1 MDLDFDDYAAPA
13 ARAGARFK
21 PKGRPQPNKNKK
33 KKQVSLSTDVSMET
47 LSGQI
52 EDTVSLDA
60 SSSYPN
66 ETSSPSQTIVPE
78 SGTLS
83 ENNVD
88 AFSRR
93 VMWSKETSVLR
104 TCTNVRLEEKRCD
117 DGAETAPEFPDDH
130 RAQDSGMLEDCVTPE
145 TDEVVHDQTHRTQTM
160 VYEEE
165 CHLEMETLDIV
176 QEKGFISAYEQH
188 TGKFQP
194 KPRLLDTVV
203 EESEPRYF
211 TTGTNEI
218 EFMEPRNDFDAHT
231 TFFEEHQEEELN
243 IPQVPRETVPE
254 TAAQTVSGGCQHEEQ
269 FVSPDTNNT
278 VTGAEENCGGN
289 TAGEEE
295 RSKSKSKKGKSKK
308 ATTRKRKT
316 PTEDETNKSTEN
328 PETKKFK
335 HSSRRPRKIPL
346 EKELLETPDDEI
358 RFLPIK
364 DMLNLVAY
372 KEKLEKKEAKGAPV
386 VPPTQESNTNAS
398 DNQYYSQGYDAED
411 EFAMEEGEN
420 QETNVVKP
428 DSPVNYQTYM
438 KKTLRTRWSKEDTE
452 LFYEGIREFG
462 SNLSMV
468 QQLFPNRTREQIKLK
483 FKLEERRYPLKL
495 DDALSSRSKHLKHF
509 QNVIKKLQEEAAA
522 AKKAEEGEEEEE
534 EEDIDGEEEETTT
547 NVEENEEEP
556 TKTEEGGV
564 KELDGGDVENEV
576 RSDGDEEDDDF
587 WNSYKSDM

>member
-1 MDLDFDDYAAPA
+1 MDLDFDDHAAPS

-21 PKGRPQPNKNKK
+21 PKGRPKPKK
-33 KKQVSLSTDVSMET
+33 KNVSLSTSQTTISTDVSNEK
-47 LSGQI
+47 LSGQS

-66 ETSSPSQTIVPE
+66 EASPSQTIVPE

-88 AFSRR
+88 VFSGR
-93 VMWSKETSVLR
+93 VMWSMETSVLR
-104 TCTNVRLEEKRCD
+104 TCTNGDMEEKRWG
-117 DGAETAPEFPDDH
+117 DGVQTAPKLPEDLITHDSATFGEFV
-130 RAQDSGMLEDCVTPE
+130 SSE
-145 TDEVVHDQTHRTQTM
+145 TNEVFHDQTKRMQTG
-160 VYEEE
+160 EEE
-165 CHLEMETLDIV
+165 CRFDMETLDIV
-176 QEKGFISAYEQH
+176 QEKGFTSACEQH

-203 EESEPRYF
+203 EEPEPHYF
-211 TTGTNEI
+211 VTGTNET
-218 EFMEPRNDFDAHT
+218 EFMEPQNNFDTNT
-231 TFFEEHQEEELN
+231 TFYEEHQEEELN

-254 TAAQTVSGGCQHEEQ
+254 TEAQTVSGGCQHEEQ

-289 TAGEEE
+289 TEEE
-295 RSKSKSKKGKSKK
+295 RSKSKKGKSKK

-316 PTEDETNKSTEN
+316 PTEDENNKSTEN

-364 DMLNLVAY
+364 DMLNLVSY

-438 KKTLRTRWSKEDTE
+438 NKTSRTRWSKEDTE

-468 QQLFPNRTREQIKLK
+468 QQLFRNRTREQIKLK
-483 FKLEERRYPLKL
+483 FKLEERRYPFKL

-522 AKKAEEGEEEEE
+522 AKKAEEGEEEEDIE
-534 EEDIDGEEEETTT
+534 EAEEETTS
-547 NVEENEEEP
+547 VQENEEEP
-556 TKTEEGGV
+556 TKTEQSGV
-564 KELDGGDVENEV
+564 KESDGGDVENEV